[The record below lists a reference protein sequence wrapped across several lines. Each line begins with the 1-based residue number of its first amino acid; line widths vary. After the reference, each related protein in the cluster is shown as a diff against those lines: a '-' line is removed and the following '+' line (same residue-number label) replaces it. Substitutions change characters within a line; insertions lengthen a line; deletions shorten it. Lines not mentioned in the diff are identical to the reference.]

1 MSELVRKLNGR
12 IEIIFGKEDQDN
24 GIDISESVGGE
35 AYSDVGNDV
44 KKALISMNDSDY
56 TNPIFALGHFE
67 LYRKPRLIG
76 NKKLFHAVIGEH
88 SAVLRY
94 EFVQPRSIAKWTVSG
109 IKYEYGKN
117 SIYDEVIEE
126 QIPYQERKNSYA
138 IEIPSDF
145 TISLYAEGATAASVT
160 KHYTLITTNGTH
172 TDTTGHEVTVD
183 VSKGIYFSEGVG
195 KGLQKFYDQE
205 LSFDTGVSAA
215 HKFSKIEII
224 INAAW
229 RIVVEEDNSLAT
241 YHYGDGAFAPQ
252 ATAYPFSAGRCN
264 VCWLAKC
271 YDNQTEIYDGGE
283 IQSIEIDR
291 QLPDSEG
298 DISYGIVS
306 NSMKATILN
315 VGRKFDVG
323 YLKDVSILGKRVIPY
338 ISVDGEEHKIGTY
351 FVSEWDVPIDNSWV
365 KFSAND
371 RLYDFQNITYTGFF
385 PETDVSTGK
394 FKSESM
400 YRIIESVFEQIGEK
414 VIVPM
419 ENKIYYASEA
429 LAKLDEIEERYNI
442 VETTTDQDSLGG
454 LAHKMREHIIN
465 GGVLIEGIDWGYLN
479 YDIPSPYLERQS
491 VWDVLDNIA
500 KSSLSVIY
508 MDAQDRLIM
517 HSDLDDGK
525 YYLLDDK
532 MYCYTINGEQ
542 NELLS
547 ANSDQTRMAITQSNA
562 FSLSNPRKRKMIA
575 TEISS
580 EYKTYSFSGNDT
592 SVDLIK
598 YYIKDLLPVAE
609 TSELAEYN
617 IYVPKYCTECSC
629 GLSGASMQ
637 LGNENPV
644 VEHNRLFFRILVSK
658 KDFEPTDY
666 CIVRGNDISFS
677 ATKITSRALE
687 YSNDNSIEYSSGTL
701 LNCEGN
707 AEKIINRLLELF
719 ACGRKTFESEW
730 IGDLCYD
737 IDLPIKFDY
746 ALTLGGNQIA
756 AKGKYRMVSNS
767 LTFDGSLR
775 QTIKAISYYNG
786 E

>member
-88 SAVLRY
+88 SAVLKY
-94 EFVQPRSIAKWTVSG
+94 EFVQPRSVAKWTVSG

-145 TISLYAEGATAASVT
+145 TISLYAEGSNAASVT

-172 TDTTGHEVTVD
+172 TDTTGHEVTID

-215 HKFSKIEII
+215 HKFSKIEIT

-229 RIVVEEDNSLAT
+229 RIVVAEGNSLAT
-241 YHYGDGAFAPQ
+241 YHYGDGTFAPQ

-315 VGRKFDVG
+315 VERKFDVG
-323 YLKDVSILGKRVIPY
+323 YLKDVSFGGKRVIPY
-338 ISVDGEEHKIGTY
+338 ISVNGKEQKLGTY
-351 FVSEWDVPIDNSWV
+351 YVAEWDVPIDNSWAE
-365 KFSAND
+365 FSAND
-371 RLYDFQNITYTGFF
+371 RLYSLQNLMYTGFF
-385 PETDVSTGK
+385 PEKDTVTGK
-394 FKSESM
+394 FKTESM
-400 YRIIESVFEQIGEK
+400 YRIIETVFEQINEN
-414 VIVPM
+414 VIVQLG
-419 ENKIYYASEA
+419 NKVYYASEA
-429 LAKLDEIEERYNI
+429 IAKLDELRRHYGVAGDENDFTSMGRLLYKMQQHIE
-442 VETTTDQDSLGG
+442 
-454 LAHKMREHIIN
+454 N
-465 GGVLIEGIDWGYLN
+465 GGVLIEGVDWEYL
-479 YDIPSPYLERQS
+479 DWEVSDPYLERQS
-491 VWDVLDNIA
+491 FWDVLDNIA

-508 MDAQDRLIM
+508 MDRQDRLVM
-517 HSDLDDGK
+517 HSDFTDERHFYLDGK
-525 YYLLDDK
+525 V
-532 MYCYTINGEQ
+532 YCYTIGGQ
-542 NELLS
+542 YREL
-547 ANSDQTRMAITQSNA
+547 SDVAPMSFGDAITASNS
-562 FSLSNPRKRKMIA
+562 FSLSKPRKQKGLA
-575 TEISS
+575 TQVSTNYTI
-580 EYKTYSFSGNDT
+580 YSFDNDNT
-592 SVDLIK
+592 GQESELIT
-598 YYIKDLLPVAE
+598 YYIKDLEPVAE
-609 TSELAEYN
+609 TEQTLEYN
-617 IYVPKYCTECSC
+617 IYVPQYANKLSCQYKGDAINLIDDEFQEVGNRRFFKIAVDKNQAKRGDSCTIKGIACSY
-629 GLSGASMQ
+629 SSA
-637 LGNENPV
+637 E
-644 VEHNRLFFRILVSK
+644 I
-658 KDFEPTDY
+658 T
-666 CIVRGNDISFS
+666 VRDLTADDTN
-677 ATKITSRALE
+677 A
-687 YSNDNSIEYSSGTL
+687 IEYSSGSL
-701 LNCEGN
+701 MNCET
-707 AEKIINRLLELF
+707 AAKKICDRLIELYKE
-719 ACGRKTFESEW
+719 GRHTFETEW
-730 IGDLCYD
+730 CGALENDINLPVTSDFKLKIGNEEV
-737 IDLPIKFDY
+737 ISSG
-746 ALTLGGNQIA
+746 T
-756 AKGKYRMVSNS
+756 YRIVGNS

-775 QTIKAISYYNG
+775 QNIKALSFKA
-786 E
+786 